1 MNIGIEVKIIA
12 LLLAVIAL
20 GISAF
25 GLVHYG
31 HSKGVAET
39 TATYETA
46 LSKQKAAASLKL
58 ADETAK
64 TRSIE
69 QALQT
74 FKNEQDLKDEKH
86 QTIVAAMSTRLRGL
100 AGPAGR
106 LRDPN
111 QTGCGSGG
119 GGAQSATATATA
131 DRADDRAETGGL
143 LSGPLTD
150 LFLNITREADEI
162 NVAYTSCRADSI
174 GIRKKIK

>member
-1 MNIGIEVKIIA
+1 MSIEYKLIA

-20 GISAF
+20 GAAAF

-39 TATYETA
+39 TVTYEAA
-46 LSKQKAAASLKL
+46 LSKQKAEASLKL
-58 ADETAK
+58 VDETAK
-64 TRSIE
+64 TRRAE
-69 QALQT
+69 LALQT
-74 FKNEQDLKDEKH
+74 FKNDQELKDVDH
-86 QTIVAAMSTRLRGL
+86 QKIVVAMSTRMRGL

-111 QTGCGSGG
+111 QAGCGNSGG
-119 GGAQSATATATA
+119 STPSAAPAATA